1 MVCEME
7 TDQIEEM
14 DVEVLPSMW
23 PENVGTEADK
33 QFNVEKPAGDLD
45 TLKEVTIEETPTIAD
60 LTRLP
65 ELMNSTQQGSSQLTN
80 LVKQWEYMQD
90 NAVRL
95 LREELKNLNR
105 QREEAE
111 AKELKIIEEYKFESN
126 EPENVPVLDETSDLF
141 RRFRQKK
148 RDALV
153 DSKKIEIYEEF
164 DTVAYWK
171 QKASNLEKMLEASTE
186 RERRLVEKLS
196 ESLKTMESQ
205 SAPVQEL
212 TQNLKRA
219 EGFLHFILQNAPI
232 VMGHQDKDLRYLFIY
247 NKYPS
252 LREQDILGKTDVEI
266 FHGGGVKES
275 QDFKR
280 EVLEKG
286 KASKREI
293 TFTTDLFG
301 SKTFLIYVEP
311 VYNKAGEKIGI
322 NYMGMEVTEQVDKRE
337 KMAKLREDNAVRK
350 AMESELNKTIH
361 ITEETMRAKQMLA
374 TMSHEIRSPLSGV
387 VGMAE
392 ILSTTKL
399 DKEQRQLL
407 NVMISSGDLVLQLIN
422 DILDLSKVESGV
434 MRLEAT
440 KFRPREVVKHVL
452 QTAAASLKKSLT
464 LEGNIA
470 DDVPIEVVGDVLR
483 IRQILTNL
491 ISNAIKFTHEGNVGI
506 KLQVISEPSFARD
519 NALTADTEEQEQN
532 ENAIPCLFKK
542 YMQASADHARK
553 YGGTGLGLAICKQLV
568 ELMGG
573 QLTVTSRVNEGS
585 TFTFILPYK
594 VGTSDDY
601 SDDQDEFSDMADH
614 QSEPDDTAEG
624 YFQFKPLLGSI
635 YSNGGPGIG
644 NDFLPH
650 KVMLTSPIKLINGF
664 VADPSNNTGQSEMLQ
679 LENGGYVDES
689 KLETSSDHCPESAHQ
704 YENGNGRCFSKES
717 ESCSSSQA
725 SSEGGTLEMESE
737 LTVSSHREEEKAETD
752 LKETSKPK
760 ILLVE
765 DNKINIM
772 VAKSMMKQLGHTMDI
787 ANNGVEAITAINHS
801 SYDLVLMDVCMPV
814 LDGLKATR
822 LIRSYEETG
831 NWNAAIEAG
840 VDIKTSETEQVCVRS
855 TNRLPIIAMTANT
868 LAESSEECYANGMD
882 SFISKPVTL
891 QKLREC
897 LQQYLH

>member
-14 DVEVLPSMW
+14 DVEVLSSMW

-45 TLKEVTIEETPTIAD
+45 TLKEVTIEEKPTIAD

-171 QKASNLEKMLEASTE
+171 QKALNLEKMLEASTE

-212 TQNLKRA
+212 TQNLERA

-392 ILSTTKL
+392 ILSTTRL

-434 MRLEAT
+434 MKLEAT

-519 NALTADTEEQEQN
+519 NTLTADTEEQEQN

-650 KVMLTSPIKLINGF
+650 KVMLTSPIKLMNSF

-689 KLETSSDHCPESAHQ
+689 KLETSSGHCPESAHQ

-840 VDIKTSETEQVCVRS
+840 VDIKTLENEQVCVRS